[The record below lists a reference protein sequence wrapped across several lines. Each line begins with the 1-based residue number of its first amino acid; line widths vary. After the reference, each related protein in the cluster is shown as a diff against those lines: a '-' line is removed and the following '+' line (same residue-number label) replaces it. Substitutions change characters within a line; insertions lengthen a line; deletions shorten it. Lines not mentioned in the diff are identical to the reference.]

1 MSSINRKSVAE
12 VQVNSIRCRG
22 VLFDL
27 DGVLVDSTPAV
38 ARVWAWWA
46 REHGFNADEVV
57 QQAHGR
63 PSIATIRELLPNGDH
78 QAENREVERREIEDI
93 SDVIPLPG
101 ALQLLG
107 ALPLDRWAIVTSCT
121 RRLAEVR
128 IAAARLPKPKYLVT
142 SNDVR
147 RGKPDPEPYL
157 KAAQMLAVPA
167 EECVVVEDAPAGIRA
182 GKAAGARVVALRTTA
197 REAELGDAGAD
208 WIVNDCSELSVDPPP
223 SGEAFL
229 VLRRRTK

>member
-1 MSSINRKSVAE
+1 MSSIIRKSVAE

-38 ARVWAWWA
+38 ARVWARWA
-46 REHGFNADEVV
+46 REHGFNADEIV

-63 PSIATIRELLPNGDH
+63 PSISTIRELLPNSDH
-78 QAENREVERREIEDI
+78 EAENREVERREIEDI
-93 SDVIPLPG
+93 ADVIPLPG
-101 ALQLLG
+101 ALQLLA

-128 IAAARLPKPKYLVT
+128 IAAAELPKPKYLVT

-157 KAAQMLAVPA
+157 KGAQILAVPA
-167 EECVVVEDAPAGIRA
+167 GECVVVEDAPAGIRA

-197 REAELGDAGAD
+197 REAELGEAGAD
-208 WIVNDCSELSVDPPP
+208 WIVNDCSELSVGLPPG
-223 SGEAFL
+223 GEEFL
-229 VLRRRTK
+229 LLSRRTK

>member
-1 MSSINRKSVAE
+1 MSSIIRKSVAE

-63 PSIATIRELLPNGDH
+63 PSITTIRELLPNSDH
-78 QAENREVERREIEDI
+78 EAENREVERREIEDI
-93 SDVIPLPG
+93 ADVIPLPG
-101 ALQLLG
+101 ALELLE

-128 IAAARLPKPKYLVT
+128 IAAAELPKPKYLVT

-157 KAAQMLAVPA
+157 KGAQILALPA
-167 EECVVVEDAPAGIRA
+167 GECVVVEDAPAGIRA

-197 REAELGDAGAD
+197 REEELGEAGAD
-208 WIVNDCSELSVDPPP
+208 WIVNDCSELSVDL
-223 SGEAFL
+223 SGEEFL
-229 VLRRRTK
+229 FLRRRTK